1 MADGKSAAGALIVAT
16 PIIVVASIFA
26 LVLLFMTGG
35 GSAAACVGGAGTVD
49 PEKVP
54 TEPVAGYS
62 GEQLTNA
69 ALIMNAAVPLG
80 LDRQAQVIGVM
91 TAMGESS
98 LRNIGYGDDIN
109 GVTNPD
115 GTPTCSLG
123 LFQQQWCL
131 GSWGT
136 RDQVMDPT
144 YAATQFFT
152 RLAAVTDWQSLEP
165 TIAAHKVQRNA
176 DPYHYEKF
184 FDAANQVVTA
194 IAGDG
199 ASGGGCSSN
208 GKIVYPL
215 GPGFNMTD
223 DYGPRVIDIPG
234 ASTWHPAVDLQHW
247 PNNCLDQIYSISDGT
262 VTYIGGIQLTIKSP
276 DGWSASYLHM
286 KLSDISV
293 AVGDTVTAGEP
304 IALTGN
310 EGPSGGCH
318 LDLRINKDGTTDPAI
333 ASLKAGEDLGGPPN
347 SYGFVN
353 PEEFYQAF
361 GMELCQPDSC
371 RRP

>member
-49 PEKVP
+49 PQKVP

-152 RLAAVTDWQSLEP
+152 RLAAVTDWQALS
-165 TIAAHKVQRNA
+165 A
-176 DPYHYEKF
+176 
-184 FDAANQVVTA
+184 VT
-194 IAGDG
+194 
-199 ASGGGCSSN
+199 
-208 GKIVYPL
+208 L
-215 GPGFNMTD
+215 
-223 DYGPRVIDIPG
+223 
-234 ASTWHPAVDLQHW
+234 
-247 PNNCLDQIYSISDGT
+247 SI
-262 VTYIGGIQLTIKSP
+262 
-276 DGWSASYLHM
+276 
-286 KLSDISV
+286 ISV
-293 AVGDTVTAGEP
+293 CTLVTFP
-304 IALTGN
+304 
-310 EGPSGGCH
+310 C
-318 LDLRINKDGTTDPAI
+318 
-333 ASLKAGEDLGGPPN
+333 ASKSVPFITSPT
-347 SYGFVN
+347 
-353 PEEFYQAF
+353 
-361 GMELCQPDSC
+361 PDMAWITWS
-371 RRP
+371 

>member
-1 MADGKSAAGALIVAT
+1 MAEGKSTVGVLIVAT
-16 PIIVVASIFA
+16 PIIVVASIIA

-35 GSAAACVGGAGTVD
+35 STAAACAGAAGTVD
-49 PEKVP
+49 PEKAP
-54 TEPVAGYS
+54 AGSVAGYS
-62 GEQLTNA
+62 GDQLTNA
-69 ALIMNAAVPLG
+69 ALIMNAATAVG

-115 GTPTCSLG
+115 GSPTCSLG

-131 GSWGT
+131 GAWGT
-136 RDQVMDPT
+136 RDQVMEPT

-152 RLAAVTDWQSLEP
+152 SLAAITDWATLEP

-176 DPYHYEKF
+176 DPFHYEKY

-194 IAGDG
+194 IAGDS
-199 ASGGGCSSN
+199 ATGGGCAGN
-208 GKIVYPL
+208 GRIVYPL
-215 GPGFNMTD
+215 GPGYNMTSG
-223 DYGPRVIDIPG
+223 YGPRPVTIAG
-234 ASTWHPAVDLQHW
+234 ASSWHPAVDLQHW
-247 PNNCLDQIYSISDGT
+247 PNPCGDQIYSISAGT

-286 KLSDISV
+286 KLSDITV
-293 AVGDTVTAGEP
+293 EVGDPVTAGQP
-304 IALTGN
+304 IALVGD

-333 ASLKAGEDLGGPPN
+333 AALPAAEDLGGPG
-347 SYGFVN
+347 YARGFIN
-353 PEEFYQAF
+353 PEEFYDLF
-361 GMELCQPDSC
+361 GMPLCQPDSC

>member
-1 MADGKSAAGALIVAT
+1 MADGKTAGGALIVAT
-16 PIIVVASIFA
+16 PIIVVASILA

-35 GSAAACVGGAGTVD
+35 GSAAACGAAARVIDAET
-49 PEKVP
+49 VP

-152 RLAAVTDWQSLEP
+152 RLAAVPDWQSLEP

-184 FDAANQVVTA
+184 FDAANQIVTA
-194 IAGDG
+194 IAGGGDNR
-199 ASGGGCSSN
+199 GGCTGN

-215 GPGFNMTD
+215 GPGFNVTS
-223 DYGPRVIDIPG
+223 DYGPRDINIPG
-234 ASTWHPAVDLQHW
+234 ASSWHPAVDVQHW
-247 PNNCLDQIYSISDGT
+247 PNPCRDQIYSISDGT
-262 VTYIGGIQLTIKSP
+262 VTYIGGIQVTIKTP
-276 DGWSASYLHM
+276 EGWSATYMHM
-286 KLSDISV
+286 KLSDVSV
-293 AVGDTVTAGEP
+293 AVGDAITAGEP
-304 IALTGN
+304 IALTGS

-318 LDLRINKDGTTDPAI
+318 LDLRINKDGTTDSAI
-333 ASLKAGEDLGGPPN
+333 ANLKAGEDLGGPPA

-353 PEEFYQAF
+353 PEEVYQVF
-361 GMELCQPDSC
+361 GMQLCEPDSC